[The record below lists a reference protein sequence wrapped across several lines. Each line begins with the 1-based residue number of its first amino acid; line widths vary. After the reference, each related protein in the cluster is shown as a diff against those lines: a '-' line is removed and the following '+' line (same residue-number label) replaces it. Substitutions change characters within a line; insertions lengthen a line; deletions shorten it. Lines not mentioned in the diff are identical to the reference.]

1 MYTQILWHSKGGRY
15 TCSEKKQF
23 TEYCRIKSYHDYRR
37 ALKFIVYFLHLTL
50 LKKLWTMDYCE
61 LGNRVSLKAKL
72 L

>member
-23 TEYCRIKSYHDYRR
+23 TEYCRLKCYHYRR

-50 LKKLWTMDYCE
+50 LKILSTMDYCE
-61 LGNRVSLKAKL
+61 LGNHVSLKAKL

>member
-1 MYTQILWHSKGGRY
+1 MHVHTDPLALKRWEIHLFR
-15 TCSEKKQF
+15 KKQF
-23 TEYCRIKSYHDYRR
+23 TEYCRIKSYHYRR

-61 LGNRVSLKAKL
+61 LGNDVSLKAKL

>member
-1 MYTQILWHSKGGRY
+1 MYRQIVWHSKGGRY
-15 TCSEKKQF
+15 TCSKKKF
-23 TEYCRIKSYHDYRR
+23 TEYCRIKSYHYRR